1 MAFWH
6 KWFVPKPF
14 NDGYLPELDGH
25 EIYFREFGKPQ
36 GEVILTFHG
45 GPGFWSRP
53 EKARDF
59 DLKKYRVIQFDQR
72 GCGKSKPAGKL
83 ENNTT
88 QDNVEDAARL
98 LNYLKINGKIILFG
112 GSWGSTMALMFA
124 ERYPDL
130 VKCMILSKIFL
141 ANDDSRKWE
150 LKDSVAFYPDILE
163 AIRGD
168 LADND
173 LIPEYYLKLISS
185 DDASQQAK
193 AASLYGSLENFLG
206 CLNPQINMHTP
217 DEKEL
222 AMLRVYIYYA
232 ARRFMMKDDEI
243 IENSAKIKH
252 IPSLIVHNRLDFIC
266 PPVNAYRLHKAL
278 PMSKLVIV
286 PDKGHSS
293 KMLSDVIIKEMN
305 EFLLKYGDE

>member
-25 EIYFREFGKPQ
+25 EIYFREFGNPQ

-88 QDNVEDAARL
+88 QDNVEDAVRL

-150 LKDSVAFYPDILE
+150 LKDSAAFYPDILE

-222 AMLRVYIYYA
+222 AMQRVYIYYA
-232 ARRFMMKDDEI
+232 ARRFMMKDDEV

>member
-25 EIYFREFGKPQ
+25 EIYFREFGNPQ

-45 GPGFWSRP
+45 GPGFWSRS

-72 GCGKSKPAGKL
+72 GCGKSKPTGKL

-88 QDNVEDAARL
+88 QDNIEDAVRL
-98 LNYLKINGKIILFG
+98 LSYLKINGKIILFG

-141 ANDDSRKWE
+141 ANDDCRKWE
-150 LKDSVAFYPDILE
+150 LKDSAVFYPDILE

-168 LADND
+168 LSDND
-173 LIPEYYLKLISS
+173 LIPEYYLKLINS
-185 DDASQQAK
+185 DDVSQQAK
-193 AASLYGSLENFLG
+193 AASLYGSLETFLG
-206 CLNPQINMHTP
+206 CLNPQIKMHTP

-222 AMLRVYIYYA
+222 AMLRVYIHYA
-232 ARRFMMKDDEI
+232 ARRFMMKNDEL
-243 IENSAKIKH
+243 IENAAKIKH

-278 PMSKLVIV
+278 PMSKLIFV

-305 EFLLKYGDE
+305 EFLLKYGDK

>member
-25 EIYFREFGKPQ
+25 EIYFREFGNPQ

-150 LKDSVAFYPDILE
+150 LKDSAAFYPDILE

-293 KMLSDVIIKEMN
+293 KMLSDIIIKEMN

>member
-25 EIYFREFGKPQ
+25 EIYFREFGNPQ

-150 LKDSVAFYPDILE
+150 LKDSAAFYPDILE

-168 LADND
+168 LADNY

-193 AASLYGSLENFLG
+193 AVSLYGSLETFLG
-206 CLNPQINMHTP
+206 SLDPQINMHTP

-222 AMLRVYIYYA
+222 AMQRVYIYYA
-232 ARRFMMKDDEI
+232 ARRFMMKDDEA

>member
-25 EIYFREFGKPQ
+25 EIYFREFGNPQ

-53 EKARDF
+53 EKVRDF

-88 QDNVEDAARL
+88 QDNVEDAVRL

-150 LKDSVAFYPDILE
+150 LKDSAAFYPDILE

-206 CLNPQINMHTP
+206 HLNPQINMHTP
-217 DEKEL
+217 NETEL
-222 AMLRVYIYYA
+222 AMQRVYIYYA
-232 ARRFMMKDDEI
+232 ARRFMMKDDDI
-243 IENSAKIKH
+243 IENAAKIKH
-252 IPSLIVHNRLDFIC
+252 MPSLIVHNRLDFIC